1 MAKLNNPFTS
11 REVKPEL
18 VEVLK
23 KSIYE
28 FEKTHKGN
36 GLKSPFK
43 LSQYWLGAKNWASM
57 QSLIKAI
64 NSLNAERK
72 EEKKNLLYVQPST
85 SDKPE
90 IVLVRLT
97 DDLTLFDMKEPKEA
111 EQKQPS
117 KEALLKNLQSAIEK
131 VGSASASGGWQDEY
145 QALLKKYCK

>member
-11 REVKPEL
+11 EDVKPEL

-23 KSIYE
+23 KSVCE

-43 LSQYWLGAKNWASM
+43 LSQYWLDTKKWVSM
-57 QSLIKAI
+57 QALVKAI

-72 EEKKNLLYVQPST
+72 EEKKTLLYVQPST
-85 SDKPE
+85 SDKSE
-90 IVLVRLT
+90 VVLVRLT
-97 DDLTLFDMKEPKEA
+97 DDLTLFDMKEPKET

-117 KEALLKNLQSAIEK
+117 KEVLLKNLRSAIEK
-131 VGSASASGGWQDEY
+131 VATVSANSGWQDEF

>member
-11 REVKPEL
+11 EDVKPEL

-23 KSIYE
+23 KSVCE
-28 FEKTHKGN
+28 FEKTHKWN

-43 LSQYWLGAKNWASM
+43 LSQYWLDTKKWVSM
-57 QSLIKAI
+57 QALVKAI

-72 EEKKNLLYVQPST
+72 EEKKTLLYVQPST
-85 SDKPE
+85 SDKSE
-90 IVLVRLT
+90 VVLVRLT
-97 DDLTLFDMKEPKEA
+97 DDLTLFDMKEPKET

-117 KEALLKNLQSAIEK
+117 KEVLLKNLRSAIEK
-131 VGSASASGGWQDEY
+131 VATVSANSGWQDEF

>member
-11 REVKPEL
+11 EDVKIEL

-23 KSIYE
+23 KSICE

-43 LSQYWLGAKNWASM
+43 LSQYWLDAKKWASM
-57 QSLIKAI
+57 QGLIKAI

-111 EQKQPS
+111 EQKEPS
-117 KEALLKNLQSAIEK
+117 KEALLKSLEKAIEK
-131 VGSASASGGWQDEY
+131 VASASTSSGWQDEF

>member
-11 REVKPEL
+11 EDVKPEL

-23 KSIYE
+23 KSVCE

-43 LSQYWLGAKNWASM
+43 LSQYWLDTKKWVSM
-57 QSLIKAI
+57 QALVKAI

-72 EEKKNLLYVQPST
+72 EEKKTLLYVQPST
-85 SDKPE
+85 SDKSE
-90 IVLVRLT
+90 VVLVRLT
-97 DDLTLFDMKEPKEA
+97 DDLTLFDMKEPKET

-117 KEALLKNLQSAIEK
+117 KEVLLKNLRSAIEK
-131 VGSASASGGWQDEY
+131 VATVSANSGWQVEF